1 MYTVDSQ
8 VEGCESTGEET
19 PPPPVVVFCT
29 EVEVAEEDGGLR
41 AGDDQDDENQEQ
53 KSIHVVDLARP
64 DAVEYKEQLNE
75 DASKGEDTTHDD
87 ARDGLG
93 VDRLVR
99 DLSGDLVGPH
109 WLLNW
114 WFSESKV
121 STNKGEGDRDSKPE
135 CQESHQGEERDGS

>member
-19 PPPPVVVFCT
+19 PPPPVVIFCT

-53 KSIHVVDLARP
+53 KSIHVVDLAGP
-64 DAVEYKEQLNE
+64 NTVEYKEKLNE
-75 DASKGEDTTHDD
+75 DASKGEDATHDD

-93 VDRLVR
+93 VDRLVW
-99 DLSGDLVGPH
+99 DLPGDLVGPDR
-109 WLLNW
+109 LLNG

-121 STNKGEGDRDSKPE
+121 SSNKGEGN
-135 CQESHQGEERDGS
+135 